1 MYPYCRFSGIN
12 SRGRQTLPLL
22 VMCIL
27 LLVSCSRHQEDEGK
41 LIYAA
46 LNPLSPY
53 LQSSIETHNQYH
65 PEAQIEVRDYSD
77 EAGLDR
83 SLTSWKCSAL
93 AIMKNTGVCQIFPV
107 PIIQNLQKHSG
118 TKRLLTQIPLMC
130 SICPTSSWP

>member
-53 LQSSIETHNQYH
+53 LQSSIETPNT
-65 PEAQIEVRDYSD
+65 IRRR
-77 EAGLDR
+77 R
-83 SLTSWKCSAL
+83 SR
-93 AIMKNTGVCQIFPV
+93 
-107 PIIQNLQKHSG
+107 SG
-118 TKRLLTQIPLMC
+118 TTRTRPG
-130 SICPTSSWP
+130 WNG